1 MATET
6 KIVTLYQG
14 IDSDTQQAIAPRTK
28 TSAVSDENNVSLD
41 VILDELKKSVSD
53 GKSAV
58 AGAITSKGVSTASDA
73 TFETMAANIEAIEIG
88 SSGEDTSDATAVA
101 ADILEGKS
109 AYVSSG
115 KVFGTMKDL
124 SSSATITHDA
134 TNMTPVI
141 VGDALFS
148 AVNSDGVARVEIR
161 TGAGTEGYVHS
172 NTLFARPLSDFGNA
186 QAGHVLEGA
195 DFTSSAGLRVQGIIP
210 VREAYTGAL
219 SCAESGGTTF
229 IQIPHGA
236 YLAGGGS
243 GYPEIMIE
251 NKYLPTTVTKK
262 TTMMKLFWNKVV
274 NFSAG
279 YIEIGYTVPIKPT
292 SIYVYATQNNGDG
305 GTWTWEMSIQGRR
318 KGTNTWDT
326 LCYRAQDVAGGSSK
340 TVAET
345 FSISTSYYY
354 DAFRGYSRD
363 MGRLDGNAHITVTG
377 EVDINQI

>member
-115 KVFGTMKDL
+115 KVFGTMKNHGSQNFNVDV
-124 SSSATITHDA
+124 SGSAYSISIPA
-134 TNMTPVI
+134 GYYN
-141 VGDALFS
+141 
-148 AVNSDGVARVEIR
+148 
-161 TGAGTEGYVHS
+161 GAGKINVPAS
-172 NTLFARPLSDFGNA
+172 
-186 QAGHVLEGA
+186 
-195 DFTSSAGLRVQGIIP
+195 
-210 VREAYTGAL
+210 
-219 SCAESGGTTF
+219 
-229 IQIPHGA
+229 
-236 YLAGGGS
+236 
-243 GYPEIMIE
+243 
-251 NKYLPTTVTKK
+251 VTKK

-274 NFSAG
+274 NYSAG

-292 SIYVYATQNNGDG
+292 SIYVYATQNNADG